1 MDNNPI
7 ENFMRTTMENIKG
20 MIDVNTIVG
29 EPIKNTDGSL
39 IIPISKVSFGFASGG
54 SEFKSQEDSQENKKI
69 YPFGGGA
76 GAGVSL
82 KPIAF
87 LVIKDDSVRLL
98 PLNAENTYEKVVD
111 MIPQLIEMCK
121 GFSHKSKKEK
131 CCNDDKKKDSNSTNG
146 NTDNANQNSQQQS

>member
-7 ENFMRTTMENIKG
+7 ENLMKTTMENIKG

-39 IIPISKVSFGFASGG
+39 ILPISKVSFGFASGG
-54 SEFKSQEDSQENKKI
+54 SEFKDSGSSSSSDKN
-69 YPFGGGA
+69 YPFGGGS

-87 LVIKDDSVRLL
+87 LVIKEDSSVRLL
-98 PLNAENTYEKVVD
+98 PLNAENTYEKIVD
-111 MIPQLIEMCK
+111 LVPQVLEMVKNFSCK
-121 GFSHKSKKEK
+121 CKKDEK
-131 CCNDDKKKDSNSTNG
+131 KNAEKGKKDSEKKQDSE
-146 NTDNANQNSQQQS
+146 DDKEED

>member
-7 ENFMRTTMENIKG
+7 ESFMKTTMENIKG

-54 SEFKSQEDSQENKKI
+54 SEFNNHENSTDIKNV

-87 LVIKDDSVRLL
+87 LVIKEDSIRLL

-111 MIPQLIEMCK
+111 MLPQLLEMCK
-121 GFSHKSKKEK
+121 GFSHKSKKDK
-131 CCNDDKKKDSNSTNG
+131 CCNKEKKNDSPEEKTEPNEKEEE
-146 NTDNANQNSQQQS
+146 